1 MSMIKL
7 DSISKSFSNTCIL
20 NNLSLTIE
28 EKAFVVIKGKSG
40 QGKSTLLNILGLLE
54 PPTDGLVKFKNQSIT
69 SKSQI
74 RKLKKEDIAYI
85 YQNYGLLEN
94 KTVLANLMLPLNISK
109 KDTPQI
115 IETIQSVGL
124 SKEILKRKVYTCSGG
139 EQQRIAIARAILKNP
154 TVIIADEPTGN
165 LDENNARDVINI
177 FQSLNRRGV
186 TIIMATHNESYF
198 DIGTKLID
206 LDVQN
211 A

>member
-1 MSMIKL
+1 MIQLKNV
-7 DSISKSFSNTCIL
+7 SKSFKDIYIL
-20 NNLSLTIE
+20 KNINLTIK

-54 PPTDGLVKFKNQSIT
+54 APTEGQIIYKNQSIA

-74 RKLKKEDIAYI
+74 RKFKKEDIAYI

-94 KTVLANLMLPLNISK
+94 KTVLANLMLPLGISK
-109 KDTPQI
+109 KDMPKI
-115 IETIQSVGL
+115 IEIIQSVGL
-124 SKEILKRKVYTCSGG
+124 PKEILKRKVHTCSGG

-154 TVIIADEPTGN
+154 TVIFADEPTGN
-165 LDENNARDVINI
+165 LDEKNAHDVINI
-177 FQSLNRRGV
+177 FQYLNRQGV
-186 TIIMATHNESYF
+186 TIIMATHSQNFF
-198 DIGTKLID
+198 DIGTELID

>member
-1 MSMIKL
+1 MIQLKNV
-7 DSISKSFSNTCIL
+7 SKSFKDIYIL
-20 NNLSLTIE
+20 KNINLTIK

-54 PPTDGLVKFKNQSIT
+54 TPTEGQIIYKNQSIA

-74 RKLKKEDIAYI
+74 RKFKKEDIAYI

-109 KDTPQI
+109 KDMPKI
-115 IETIQSVGL
+115 IEIIQSVGL
-124 SKEILKRKVYTCSGG
+124 QKEILKRKVYTCSGG
-139 EQQRIAIARAILKNP
+139 EQQRIAIARAILKDP
-154 TVIIADEPTGN
+154 TVIFADEPTGN
-165 LDENNARDVINI
+165 LDEKNAHDVINI
-177 FQSLNRRGV
+177 FQYLNRQGV
-186 TIIMATHNESYF
+186 TIIMATHSQNFF
-198 DIGTKLID
+198 DIGTELID

>member
-1 MSMIKL
+1 MIQLKNV
-7 DSISKSFSNTCIL
+7 SKSFKDIYIL
-20 NNLSLTIE
+20 KNINLTIK

-40 QGKSTLLNILGLLE
+40 QGKSTLLNSLGLLE
-54 PPTDGLVKFKNQSIT
+54 APTEGQIIYKNQSIA

-74 RKLKKEDIAYI
+74 RKFKKEDIAYI

-109 KDTPQI
+109 KDMPKI
-115 IETIQSVGL
+115 IEIIQSVGL
-124 SKEILKRKVYTCSGG
+124 PKEILKRKVYTCSGG

-154 TVIIADEPTGN
+154 TVIFADEPTGN
-165 LDENNARDVINI
+165 LDEKNAHDVINI
-177 FQSLNRRGV
+177 FQYLNRQGV
-186 TIIMATHNESYF
+186 TIIMATHSQNFF
-198 DIGTKLID
+198 DIGTELID

>member
-1 MSMIKL
+1 MIQLKNV
-7 DSISKSFSNTCIL
+7 SKSFKDIYIL
-20 NNLSLTIE
+20 KNINLTIK

-54 PPTDGLVKFKNQSIT
+54 TPTEGQIIYKNQSIA

-74 RKLKKEDIAYI
+74 RKFKKEDIAYI

-109 KDTPQI
+109 KDMPKI
-115 IETIQSVGL
+115 IEIIQSVGL

-154 TVIIADEPTGN
+154 TVIFADEPTGN
-165 LDENNARDVINI
+165 LDEKNAHDVINI
-177 FQSLNRRGV
+177 FQYLNRQGV
-186 TIIMATHNESYF
+186 TIIMATHSQNFF
-198 DIGTKLID
+198 DIGTELID

>member
-1 MSMIKL
+1 MIKL
-7 DSISKSFSNTCIL
+7 DSISKSFNNTCIL
-20 NNLSLTIE
+20 NNLSLAIE

-54 PPTDGLVKFKNQSIT
+54 PPTEGLVRFKNQSIT

-115 IETIQSVGL
+115 IKTIQSVGL

-139 EQQRIAIARAILKNP
+139 EQQRIAIARAILKKP
-154 TVIIADEPTGN
+154 TVILADEPTGN

-177 FQSLNRRGV
+177 FQSLNRKGV

-198 DIGTKLID
+198 KIGTKLID
-206 LDVQN
+206 LDVVN

>member
-1 MSMIKL
+1 MIQLKNV
-7 DSISKSFSNTCIL
+7 SKSFKDIYIL
-20 NNLSLTIE
+20 KNINLTIK

-54 PPTDGLVKFKNQSIT
+54 APTEGQIIYKNQSIA

-74 RKLKKEDIAYI
+74 RKFKKEDIAYI

-109 KDTPQI
+109 KDMPKI
-115 IETIQSVGL
+115 IEIIQPVRL
-124 SKEILKRKVYTCSGG
+124 PKEILKRKVYTCSGG

-154 TVIIADEPTGN
+154 TVIFADEPTGN
-165 LDENNARDVINI
+165 LDEKNAHDVINI
-177 FQSLNRRGV
+177 FQYLNRQGV
-186 TIIMATHNESYF
+186 TIIMATHSQNFF
-198 DIGTKLID
+198 DIGTELID